1 MGDLT
6 DTHRAIIDFERDHPV
21 WRYPAAKETAVR
33 QRFGMTAAR
42 YYQVLG
48 WVIEQQEAVEYAP
61 WTANRLRR
69 LTEKRR
75 EARSS
80 SRGE

>member
-21 WRYPAAKETAVR
+21 WRYAAAKETAVR

-42 YYQVLG
+42 YFQVLG

-61 WTANRLRR
+61 GTVRRLVRLRDG
-69 LTEKRR
+69 RR
-75 EARSS
+75 GARS
-80 SRGE
+80 GGK